1 MKDRI
6 FIIDG
11 SSYLYRAYHA
21 MPPLSTSKGQPTG
34 AIKGV
39 TNMLMNLKKDSEGS
53 PIVVVFD
60 AKGKT
65 FRNKIYSEY
74 KANRPPM
81 PDDLREQLEP
91 LKNICKAI
99 GFPLI
104 EIAGVEADDV
114 IATIV
119 KLAKEK
125 KFKAVVSS
133 LDKDLMQLV
142 EDPNTTIMNT
152 MTHQIFDEKKVFEK
166 FGVKPNQIRDML
178 ALVGDTS
185 DNIPGVPK
193 VGQKT
198 AAKWLNEFDN
208 LEGIIA
214 NAESIKGVVGENL
227 RNSLAELDRNVD
239 LVSLRDDVDIETD
252 FKDLLELNG
261 DQEKLDK
268 IFSDLEFKKPADNSS
283 QKVDSKKDNLKEKK
297 NNYQTVLTKKELND
311 WADKIDACKVFAIDT
326 ETDSLDTI
334 TANLVGISLSVDE
347 GSGCY
352 IPIGHNYEN
361 CPNQPSL
368 KLVQDSIGKVI
379 EKNKE
384 KAVGQNLKFDI
395 PILSRHGIHLDKF
408 HADTMLMSYVLNS
421 TATRHG
427 MDKLAS
433 YYLDYETI
441 KFSDVAG
448 TASKQISFSEV
459 DIAVAT
465 NYAAEDADITL
476 RLFNK
481 LSSLLKGKKGQ
492 IKLLQEIEYPLVHV
506 LAAVEQNGAKI
517 DKNKLAA
524 HSQELSEKISELTSQ
539 AFAIAGE
546 EFNLDSPKQL
556 LEILYDKLQLPV
568 LKKTPKGQPSTNE
581 ETLQRLSEEYDL
593 PKIILQYRTLA
604 KLKSTYTD
612 SLIKIENPKTKRIHT
627 SYQQAITSTGR
638 LSSTEPNLQNI
649 PIKTAEGRRIREAF
663 VPEKGNVLIS
673 ADYSQIELRIMAH
686 LSKDKNLTNAF
697 NAGLD
702 VHSATAAEV
711 FGVSLE
717 SVTEDQRRSAKAIN
731 FGLMY
736 GMSAFGLT
744 RQLDIP
750 RAEAQKYLDTYFER
764 YTGVKDYMANT
775 KAQAKEDMFVE
786 TIMGRRLYLNEIN
799 AANGLR
805 RQAAERAAINAPL
818 QGSAAD
824 IIKKAMIDINTFL
837 DKELPQTRMIM
848 QVHDE
853 LIFETPKA
861 DAEEILPTSED
872 CIQSVKIHHKI
883 GLHARPAV
891 RFTEMAKGFEA
902 EIRIKLENQSKWV
915 DAKSIVR
922 VMSLKARKGQVLK
935 LQAEGPDANEA
946 ITTLI
951 DFVEN
956 QFGEKQ
962 NEIE

>member
-1 MKDRI
+1 MKDRV

-39 TNMLMNLKKDSEGS
+39 TNMLMTLKKDSEGS
-53 PIVVVFD
+53 PIIVVFD

-65 FRNKIYSEY
+65 FRSEIYKEY

-81 PDDLREQLEP
+81 PDDLRKQLEP
-91 LKNICKAI
+91 LKEICKAI

-104 EIAGVEADDV
+104 EISGVEADDV
-114 IATIV
+114 IATLV
-119 KLAKEK
+119 NKAKEK
-125 KFKAVVSS
+125 NFKAVVST

-142 EDPNTTIMNT
+142 EDPNITIMNT
-152 MTHQIFDEKKVFEK
+152 MKHQIFTEDKVFEK
-166 FGVKPNQIRDML
+166 FGVQPNQIRDML
-178 ALVGDTS
+178 ALVGDSS

-198 AAKWLNEFDN
+198 AAKWLNEYKSLD
-208 LEGIIA
+208 GIKD

-227 RNSLAELDRNVD
+227 RNSLADLERNVE
-239 LVSLRDDVDIETD
+239 LVSLKDDVELGMD
-252 FKDLLELNG
+252 FHSLLQLNT
-261 DQEKLDK
+261 DQERLDEL
-268 IFSDLEFKKPADNSS
+268 FAELEFKALPKKA
-283 QKVDSKKDNLKEKK
+283 SKQPDVKETLKEKNK
-297 NNYQTVLTKKELND
+297 NYETVLSKGQLQT
-311 WADKIDACKVFAIDT
+311 WAKNLDECKVFAIDT

-334 TANLVGISLSVDE
+334 TANLVGISLSVKE
-347 GSGCY
+347 GAGCY
-352 IPIGHNYEN
+352 IPIGHSYEG
-361 CPNQPSL
+361 CSEQLSL
-368 KLVQDSIGKVI
+368 DLVIEIIGKAI
-379 EKNKE
+379 ERNRE

-395 PILSRHGIHLDKF
+395 PILSRHKIRLDKF

-441 KFSDVAG
+441 KYGDVAG

-459 DIAVAT
+459 EIDVAT

-476 RLFNK
+476 RLYNK
-481 LSSLLKGKKGQ
+481 LEGLLEDKPTQK
-492 IKLLQEIEYPLVHV
+492 KLLEDIEYPLVHV
-506 LAAVEQNGAKI
+506 LSKVEQNGAKI
-517 DKNKLAA
+517 DKDKLAA
-524 HSQELSEKISELTSQ
+524 HSEELAEKISDLSSQ
-539 AFAIAGE
+539 AFKIAGE

-556 LEILYDKLQLPV
+556 LEVLYEKLKLPV

-581 ETLQRLSEEYDL
+581 ETLQRLSEEYEL

-612 SLIKIENPKTKRIHT
+612 SLIKIENPATQRIHT

-649 PIKTAEGRRIREAF
+649 PIKTSEGRRIREAF

-697 NAGLD
+697 NKGLD
-702 VHSATAAEV
+702 VHSSTAAEV
-711 FGVSLE
+711 FGVNIE
-717 SVTEDQRRSAKAIN
+717 NVTDEQRRSAKAIN

-750 RAEAQKYLDTYFER
+750 RADAQKYLDTYFER
-764 YTGVKDYMANT
+764 YTGVKDYIANT

-799 AANGLR
+799 AANGLK

-824 IIKKAMIDINTFL
+824 IIKKAMIDINAFL
-837 DKELPQTRMIM
+837 DKELPQTKMIM

-861 DAEEILPTSED
+861 NAEEILNLMKDMMEKA
-872 CIQSVKIHHKI
+872 VKLDIPLIADAAI
-883 GLHARPAV
+883 GQ
-891 RFTEMAKGFEA
+891 
-902 EIRIKLENQSKWV
+902 NW
-915 DAKSIVR
+915 
-922 VMSLKARKGQVLK
+922 
-935 LQAEGPDANEA
+935 NEA
-946 ITTLI
+946 H
-951 DFVEN
+951 
-956 QFGEKQ
+956 
-962 NEIE
+962 

>member
-21 MPPLSTSKGQPTG
+21 MPPLTASSGQPTG

-39 TNMLMNLKKDSEGS
+39 TNMLMTLKKDSEGS
-53 PIVVVFD
+53 PIIVVFD

-65 FRNKIYSEY
+65 FRNDIYKDY

-81 PDDLREQLEP
+81 PDDLREQLQP
-91 LKNICKAI
+91 LKEIVRAI

-114 IATIV
+114 IATLV
-119 KLAKEK
+119 KIAKEK
-125 KFKAVVSS
+125 KFKTVISS

-142 EDPNTTIMNT
+142 EDPISTMMNT
-152 MTHQIFDEKKVFEK
+152 MTHQIFNEDKVLEK
-166 FGVKPNQIRDML
+166 FGVKPSQIRDML
-178 ALVGDTS
+178 ALTGDTS

-198 AAKWLNEFDN
+198 AAKWLNEYGNIDEIK
-208 LEGIIA
+208 L
-214 NAESIKGVVGENL
+214 NADHIKGVVGENL
-227 RNSLAELDRNVD
+227 RSSLGDLDRNVE
-239 LVSLRDDVDIETD
+239 LVSLKNDVDLGID
-252 FKDLLELNG
+252 FESMLELNA

-268 IFSDLEFKKPADNSS
+268 LFSELEFKALKKPSAKSS
-283 QKVDSKKDNLKEKK
+283 SAEASEPTQATSENKLKVQGNYETLFTKEDLLNWAKKL
-297 NNYQTVLTKKELND
+297 
-311 WADKIDACKVFAIDT
+311 DACKVFAIDT
-326 ETDSLDTI
+326 ETDSLDTV
-334 TANLVGISLSVDE
+334 TANIVGISLSTE
-347 GSGCY
+347 EETGCY
-352 IPIGHNYEN
+352 IPINHKYDG
-361 CPNQPSL
+361 CPKQIDIKVIIEIL
-368 KLVQDSIGKVI
+368 GKSI
-379 EKNKE
+379 EKNQH
-384 KAVGQNLKFDI
+384 KAVGQNLKFDL
-395 PILSRHGIHLDKF
+395 PILSRHGIHLEKF
-408 HADTMLMSYVLNS
+408 YADTMLMSYVLNS

-427 MDKLAS
+427 MDKLAEF
-433 YYLDYETI
+433 YLNYTTV
-441 KFSDVAG
+441 KYKDVTG
-448 TASKQISFSEV
+448 TASKQINFSAV
-459 DIAVAT
+459 SIDIAS

-476 RLFNK
+476 RLFNR
-481 LSSLLKGKKGQ
+481 LNDLLKDKPTQ
-492 IKLLQEIEYPLVHV
+492 EKLLTEIEYPLVHA
-506 LAAVEQNGAKI
+506 LSRIEMNGAKV

-524 HSQELSEKISELTSQ
+524 HSKELSNKIDDLSEQ
-539 AFAIAGE
+539 AFKIAGE

-556 LEILYDKLQLPV
+556 LVILYEKLKLPI

-581 ETLQRLSEEYDL
+581 ETLQRLAEEYEI

-612 SLIKIENPKTKRIHT
+612 SLIRIENPVTKRIHT
-627 SYQQAITSTGR
+627 SYQQAVTSTGR

-686 LSKDKNLTNAF
+686 LSKDENLTYAF
-697 NAGLD
+697 NNNLD

-711 FGVSLE
+711 FGVNLNDVSQ
-717 SVTEDQRRSAKAIN
+717 DQRRSAKAIN

-764 YTGVKDYMANT
+764 YTGVKRYMEET

-837 DKELPQTRMIM
+837 YKEMPEVKMIM

-853 LIFETPKA
+853 LIFEAPKKSSKEVLQIMKKMME
-861 DAEEILPTSED
+861 DA
-872 CIQSVKIHHKI
+872 VKLDIPLIAEAAI
-883 GLHARPAV
+883 GY
-891 RFTEMAKGFEA
+891 
-902 EIRIKLENQSKWV
+902 NW
-915 DAKSIVR
+915 
-922 VMSLKARKGQVLK
+922 
-935 LQAEGPDANEA
+935 NEA
-946 ITTLI
+946 H
-951 DFVEN
+951 
-956 QFGEKQ
+956 
-962 NEIE
+962 

>member
-1 MKDRI
+1 MKDRV

-39 TNMLMNLKKDSEGS
+39 TNMLMTLKKDSEGS
-53 PIVVVFD
+53 PIIVVFD

-65 FRNKIYSEY
+65 FRSEIYKEY

-81 PDDLREQLEP
+81 PEDLRQQLDP
-91 LKNICKAI
+91 LKEICKAI

-104 EIAGVEADDV
+104 EIPGVEADDV
-114 IATIV
+114 IATLV
-119 KLAKEK
+119 NKAKEK
-125 KFKAVVSS
+125 NFKAVVSS

-142 EDPNTTIMNT
+142 EDPNITIMNT
-152 MTHQIFDEKKVFEK
+152 MKHQIFTEDKVFEK
-166 FGVKPNQIRDML
+166 FGVQPNQIRDML
-178 ALVGDTS
+178 ALVGDSS

-198 AAKWLNEFDN
+198 AAKWLNEYKN
-208 LEGIIA
+208 LDGIKD
-214 NAESIKGVVGENL
+214 NAELIKGVVGENL
-227 RNSLAELDRNVD
+227 RNSLADLERNVE
-239 LVSLRDDVDIETD
+239 LVSLKDDVELGVSFDS
-252 FKDLLELNG
+252 LLQLNA
-261 DQEKLDK
+261 DQEKLDDL
-268 IFSDLEFKKPADNSS
+268 FSELEFNASTKNA
-283 QKVDSKKDNLKEKK
+283 SKQPDAKETLKEKN
-297 NNYQTVLTKKELND
+297 NNYETVISEDQLLA
-311 WADKIDACKVFAIDT
+311 WAKNLDECKVYAIDT

-334 TANLVGISLSVDE
+334 TANLVGISLSVKE
-347 GSGCY
+347 GTGCY
-352 IPIGHNYEN
+352 IPIGHKYEG
-361 CPNQPSL
+361 CPDQPSL
-368 KLVQDSIGKVI
+368 DLVI
-379 EKNKE
+379 EIIGNAIERNKE

-395 PILSRHGIHLDKF
+395 PILSRHKIQLDKF

-433 YYLDYETI
+433 FYLDYETI
-441 KFSDVAG
+441 KYGDVAG

-459 DIAVAT
+459 EINVAT

-476 RLFNK
+476 RLYNK
-481 LSSLLKGKKGQ
+481 LNGLLEDKPTQK
-492 IKLLQEIEYPLVHV
+492 KLLEEIEYPLVHV
-506 LAAVEQNGAKI
+506 LSKIEQNGAKI
-517 DKNKLAA
+517 DKAKLAA
-524 HSQELSEKISELTSQ
+524 HSEELAEKISDLSSQ
-539 AFAIAGE
+539 AFKIAGE

-556 LEILYDKLQLPV
+556 LEILYEKLKLPV

-581 ETLQRLSEEYDL
+581 ETLQRLSEEYEL

-612 SLIKIENPKTKRIHT
+612 SLIKIENQVTQRIHT

-649 PIKTAEGRRIREAF
+649 PIKTSEGRRIREAF
-663 VPEKGNVLIS
+663 IPEKGNVLIS

-697 NAGLD
+697 NKGLD
-702 VHSATAAEV
+702 VHSSTAAEV
-711 FGVSLE
+711 FGVDIE
-717 SVTEDQRRSAKAIN
+717 NVTEEQRRSAKAIN

-750 RAEAQKYLDTYFER
+750 RADAQKYLDTYFER

-824 IIKKAMIDINTFL
+824 IIKKAMIDINKFL
-837 DKELPQTRMIM
+837 IKELPETKMIM

-853 LIFETPKA
+853 LIFETPQNNADEVLGLMKNMMEAAVKLDIPLIA
-861 DAEEILPTSED
+861 DAE
-872 CIQSVKIHHKI
+872 I
-883 GLHARPAV
+883 GQ
-891 RFTEMAKGFEA
+891 
-902 EIRIKLENQSKWV
+902 NW
-915 DAKSIVR
+915 
-922 VMSLKARKGQVLK
+922 
-935 LQAEGPDANEA
+935 NEA
-946 ITTLI
+946 H
-951 DFVEN
+951 
-956 QFGEKQ
+956 
-962 NEIE
+962 

>member
-21 MPPLSTSKGQPTG
+21 MPPLTASSGQPTG

-39 TNMLMNLKKDSEGS
+39 TNMLMTLKKESEGS
-53 PIVVVFD
+53 PIIVTFD

-65 FRNKIYSEY
+65 FRSDIYEEY

-81 PDDLREQLEP
+81 PDDLREQLAP
-91 LKNICKAI
+91 LKEICKAI

-104 EIAGVEADDV
+104 EIEGVEADDV
-114 IATIV
+114 IATLV
-119 KLAKEK
+119 KIAKENN
-125 KFKAVVSS
+125 FKSVISS

-142 EDPNTTIMNT
+142 EDPVSSIMNT
-152 MTHQIFDEKKVFEK
+152 MTHQIFNEEKVFEK
-166 FGVKPNQIRDML
+166 FGVKPSQIRDML

-198 AAKWLNEFDN
+198 AAKWLNEFGD
-208 LEGIIA
+208 LDGIRK
-214 NAESIKGVVGENL
+214 NADSIKGVVGQNL
-227 RNSLAELDRNVD
+227 RDSLNELDRNIE
-239 LVSLRDDVDIETD
+239 LVSLKNDVDIGVTFES
-252 FKDLLELNG
+252 LLVMHG
-261 DQEKLDK
+261 DDEKLDEL
-268 IFSDLEFKKPADNSS
+268 FSKLDFKTMKRASKESKSINEN
-283 QKVDSKKDNLKEKK
+283 DSAGEDIKHSNKANTSYE
-297 NNYQTVLTKKELND
+297 TILTKKDLKEWANKLN
-311 WADKIDACKVFAIDT
+311 KCEVFAIDT
-326 ETDSLDTI
+326 ETDSLDTV
-334 TANLVGISLSVDE
+334 TANLVGISLSVKE
-347 GSGCY
+347 GGGCY
-352 IPIGHNYEN
+352 IPIGHKYDD
-361 CPNQPSL
+361 CPKQLDIDDVVKELGS
-368 KLVQDSIGKVI
+368 SI
-379 EKNKE
+379 EKNKL

-395 PILSRHGIHLDKF
+395 PILHRHGIVLDEF

-427 MDKLAS
+427 MDKLAMF
-433 YYLDYETI
+433 YLDYETV
-441 KFSDVAG
+441 KYSDVTG
-448 TASKQISFSEV
+448 TASKQINFSAVEIEV
-459 DIAVAT
+459 ASH
-465 NYAAEDADITL
+465 YAAEDADITL

-481 LSSLLKGKKGQ
+481 LDSLLKDKPTQ
-492 IKLLQEIEYPLVHV
+492 IKLLQNIEYPLVHV
-506 LAAVEQNGAKI
+506 LSRVEQNGAKI
-517 DKNKLAA
+517 DKNKLSE
-524 HSQELSEKISELTSQ
+524 HSKELSEKIAKLSSE
-539 AFAIAGE
+539 AFKIAGE

-556 LEILYDKLQLPV
+556 LEVLYEKLKLPI

-581 ETLQRLSEEYDL
+581 ETLQRLSEEYEL
-593 PKIILQYRTLA
+593 PKIILKYRTLA

-612 SLIKIENPKTKRIHT
+612 SLIRIENTQTKRIHT
-627 SYQQAITSTGR
+627 SYQQAVTSTGR

-663 VPEKGNVLIS
+663 VPDKGNILIS

-686 LSKDKNLTNAF
+686 LSKDKNLTHAF
-697 NAGLD
+697 NNNLD
-702 VHSATAAEV
+702 VHSATASEV

-717 SVTEDQRRSAKAIN
+717 DVTQDHRRSAKAIN

-764 YTGVKDYMANT
+764 YTGVKDYMANI

-824 IIKKAMIDINTFL
+824 IIKKAMIDIDAFL
-837 DKELPQTRMIM
+837 DKEMPEVKMIM

-853 LIFETPKA
+853 LIFETPKKNA
-861 DAEEILPTSED
+861 QEVLSTMKDMMEAAVKLDIPLIAEAA
-872 CIQSVKIHHKI
+872 I
-883 GLHARPAV
+883 G
-891 RFTEMAKGFEA
+891 T
-902 EIRIKLENQSKWV
+902 NW
-915 DAKSIVR
+915 
-922 VMSLKARKGQVLK
+922 
-935 LQAEGPDANEA
+935 NEA
-946 ITTLI
+946 H
-951 DFVEN
+951 
-956 QFGEKQ
+956 
-962 NEIE
+962 

>member
-21 MPPLSTSKGQPTG
+21 MPPLTASSGQPTG

-39 TNMLMNLKKDSEGS
+39 TNMLMTLKKESEGS
-53 PIVVVFD
+53 PIIVTFD

-65 FRNKIYSEY
+65 FRSDIYEEY

-81 PDDLREQLEP
+81 PDDLREQLAP
-91 LKNICKAI
+91 LKDICKAI

-104 EIAGVEADDV
+104 EIEGVEADDV
-114 IATIV
+114 IATLV
-119 KLAKEK
+119 KIAKENN
-125 KFKAVVSS
+125 FKSVISS

-142 EDPNTTIMNT
+142 EDPISSIMNT
-152 MTHQIFDEKKVFEK
+152 MTHQIFNEEKVFEK
-166 FGVKPNQIRDML
+166 FGVKPSQIRDML

-198 AAKWLNEFDN
+198 AAKWLNEFGD
-208 LEGIIA
+208 LDGIRK
-214 NAESIKGVVGENL
+214 NADSIKGVVGQNL
-227 RNSLAELDRNVD
+227 RDSLNELDRNVE
-239 LVSLRDDVDIETD
+239 LVSLRNDVDIGVTFES
-252 FKDLLELNG
+252 LLVMHG
-261 DQEKLDK
+261 DDEKLDEL
-268 IFSDLEFKKPADNSS
+268 FSKLDFKTMKRPSKELKSINEN
-283 QKVDSKKDNLKEKK
+283 DSAGEDVKHSNKANTSYE
-297 NNYQTVLTKKELND
+297 TILTKKDLKEWANKLN
-311 WADKIDACKVFAIDT
+311 KCEVFAIDT
-326 ETDSLDTI
+326 ETDSLDTV
-334 TANLVGISLSVDE
+334 TANLVGISLSVKE
-347 GSGCY
+347 GGGCY
-352 IPIGHNYEN
+352 IPIGHKYDD
-361 CPNQPSL
+361 CPKQLDIDDVIKELGS
-368 KLVQDSIGKVI
+368 SI
-379 EKNKE
+379 EKNKL

-395 PILSRHGIHLDKF
+395 PILHRHGIVLDEF

-427 MDKLAS
+427 MDKLAMF
-433 YYLDYETI
+433 YLDHETV
-441 KFSDVAG
+441 KYSDVTG
-448 TASKQISFSEV
+448 TASKQINFSAVEIEV
-459 DIAVAT
+459 ASH
-465 NYAAEDADITL
+465 YAAEDADITL

-481 LSSLLKGKKGQ
+481 LDSLLKDKPTQ
-492 IKLLQEIEYPLVHV
+492 IKLLQNIEYPLVHV
-506 LAAVEQNGAKI
+506 LSRVEQNGAKI
-517 DKNKLAA
+517 DKNKLSE
-524 HSQELSEKISELTSQ
+524 HSKELSEKIAKLSSE
-539 AFAIAGE
+539 AFKIAGE

-556 LEILYDKLQLPV
+556 LEVLYEKLKLPI

-581 ETLQRLSEEYDL
+581 ETLQRLSEEYEL
-593 PKIILQYRTLA
+593 PKIILKYRTLA

-612 SLIKIENPKTKRIHT
+612 SLIRIENTQTKRIHT
-627 SYQQAITSTGR
+627 SYQQAVTSTGR

-663 VPEKGNVLIS
+663 VPDKGNILIS

-686 LSKDKNLTNAF
+686 LSKDKNLTHAF
-697 NAGLD
+697 NNNLD
-702 VHSATAAEV
+702 VHSATASEV

-717 SVTEDQRRSAKAIN
+717 DVTQDHRRSAKAIN

-764 YTGVKDYMANT
+764 YTGVKDYMANI

-824 IIKKAMIDINTFL
+824 IIKKAMIDIDAFL
-837 DKELPQTRMIM
+837 DKEMPEVKMIM

-853 LIFETPKA
+853 LIFETPKKNA
-861 DAEEILPTSED
+861 QEVLSTMKDMMEAAVKLDIPLIAEAA
-872 CIQSVKIHHKI
+872 I
-883 GLHARPAV
+883 G
-891 RFTEMAKGFEA
+891 T
-902 EIRIKLENQSKWV
+902 NW
-915 DAKSIVR
+915 
-922 VMSLKARKGQVLK
+922 
-935 LQAEGPDANEA
+935 NEA
-946 ITTLI
+946 H
-951 DFVEN
+951 
-956 QFGEKQ
+956 
-962 NEIE
+962 

>member
-65 FRNKIYSEY
+65 FRNEIYNEY

-142 EDPNTTIMNT
+142 EDPNITIMNT

-178 ALVGDTS
+178 ALVGDSS

-252 FKDLLELNG
+252 FKDLLEFNG

-711 FGVSLE
+711 FDVSLE

-775 KAQAKEDMFVE
+775 KAQAKEDMYVE
-786 TIMGRRLYLNEIN
+786 TLMGRRLYLNEIN

-824 IIKKAMIDINTFL
+824 IIKKAMIDINGFL
-837 DKELPQTRMIM
+837 KKEIPETKMIM

-853 LIFETPKA
+853 LIFETPEKSADDVLNLMKNMMEAAVKLDIPLIA
-861 DAEEILPTSED
+861 DAA
-872 CIQSVKIHHKI
+872 I
-883 GLHARPAV
+883 G
-891 RFTEMAKGFEA
+891 K
-902 EIRIKLENQSKWV
+902 NW
-915 DAKSIVR
+915 
-922 VMSLKARKGQVLK
+922 
-935 LQAEGPDANEA
+935 NEA
-946 ITTLI
+946 H
-951 DFVEN
+951 
-956 QFGEKQ
+956 
-962 NEIE
+962 

>member
-21 MPPLSTSKGQPTG
+21 MPPLTASSGQPTG

-39 TNMLMNLKKDSEGS
+39 TNMLMTLKKDSEGS
-53 PIVVVFD
+53 PIIVVFD

-65 FRNKIYSEY
+65 FRNDIYKDY

-81 PDDLREQLEP
+81 PDDLREQLQP
-91 LKNICKAI
+91 LKEIVRAI

-114 IATIV
+114 IATLV
-119 KLAKEK
+119 KIAKEK
-125 KFKAVVSS
+125 KFKTVISS

-142 EDPNTTIMNT
+142 EDPISTMMNT
-152 MTHQIFDEKKVFEK
+152 MTHQIFDEDKVLEK
-166 FGVKPNQIRDML
+166 FGVKPSQIRDML
-178 ALVGDTS
+178 ALTGDTS

-198 AAKWLNEFDN
+198 AAKWLNEYGNIDEIK
-208 LEGIIA
+208 L
-214 NAESIKGVVGENL
+214 NADHIKGVVGENL
-227 RNSLAELDRNVD
+227 RSSLGDLDRNVE
-239 LVSLRDDVDIETD
+239 LVSLKNDVDLGID
-252 FKDLLELNG
+252 FESMLELNT

-268 IFSDLEFKKPADNSS
+268 LFSELEFKALKKSSAKSSSAEASEPTQATSDNKI
-283 QKVDSKKDNLKEKK
+283 KVQGNYETLFTKEDLLNWAKKL
-297 NNYQTVLTKKELND
+297 
-311 WADKIDACKVFAIDT
+311 DACKVFAIDT
-326 ETDSLDTI
+326 ETDSLDTV
-334 TANLVGISLSVDE
+334 TANIVGISLSTE
-347 GSGCY
+347 EETGCY
-352 IPIGHNYEN
+352 IPINHKYDG
-361 CPNQPSL
+361 CPKQIDIKVIIEIL
-368 KLVQDSIGKVI
+368 GKSI
-379 EKNKE
+379 EKNQH
-384 KAVGQNLKFDI
+384 KAVGQNLKFDL
-395 PILSRHGIHLDKF
+395 PILSRHGIHLEKF
-408 HADTMLMSYVLNS
+408 YADTMLMSYVLNS

-427 MDKLAS
+427 MDKLAEF
-433 YYLDYETI
+433 YLNYTTV
-441 KFSDVAG
+441 KYKDVTG
-448 TASKQISFSEV
+448 TASKQINFSAV
-459 DIAVAT
+459 SIDIAS

-476 RLFNK
+476 RLFNR
-481 LSSLLKGKKGQ
+481 LNDLLKDKPIQ
-492 IKLLQEIEYPLVHV
+492 EKLLTEIEYPLVHA
-506 LAAVEQNGAKI
+506 LSRIEMNGAKV

-524 HSQELSEKISELTSQ
+524 HSKELSNKIDGLSEQ
-539 AFAIAGE
+539 AFKIAGE

-556 LEILYDKLQLPV
+556 LVILYEKLKLPI

-581 ETLQRLSEEYDL
+581 ETLQRLAEEYEI

-612 SLIKIENPKTKRIHT
+612 SLIRIENPVTKRIHT
-627 SYQQAITSTGR
+627 SYQQAVTSTGR

-686 LSKDKNLTNAF
+686 LSKDENLTYAF
-697 NAGLD
+697 NNNLD

-711 FGVSLE
+711 FGVNLNDVSQ
-717 SVTEDQRRSAKAIN
+717 DQRRSAKAIN

-764 YTGVKDYMANT
+764 YTGVKRYMEET

-837 DKELPQTRMIM
+837 YKEMPEVKMIM

-853 LIFETPKA
+853 LIFEAPKKSSKEVLQIMKKMME
-861 DAEEILPTSED
+861 DA
-872 CIQSVKIHHKI
+872 VKLDIPLIAEAAI
-883 GLHARPAV
+883 GD
-891 RFTEMAKGFEA
+891 
-902 EIRIKLENQSKWV
+902 NW
-915 DAKSIVR
+915 
-922 VMSLKARKGQVLK
+922 
-935 LQAEGPDANEA
+935 NEA
-946 ITTLI
+946 H
-951 DFVEN
+951 
-956 QFGEKQ
+956 
-962 NEIE
+962 

>member
-1 MKDRI
+1 
-6 FIIDG
+6 
-11 SSYLYRAYHA
+11 
-21 MPPLSTSKGQPTG
+21 MPPLTASSGQPTG

-39 TNMLMNLKKDSEGS
+39 TNMLMTLKKDSEGS
-53 PIVVVFD
+53 PIIVVFD

-65 FRNKIYSEY
+65 FRNDIYKDY

-81 PDDLREQLEP
+81 PDDLREQLQP
-91 LKNICKAI
+91 LKEIVRAI

-114 IATIV
+114 IATLV
-119 KLAKEK
+119 KIAKEK
-125 KFKAVVSS
+125 KFKTVISS

-142 EDPNTTIMNT
+142 EDPISTMMNT
-152 MTHQIFDEKKVFEK
+152 MTHQIFNEDKVLEK
-166 FGVKPNQIRDML
+166 FGVKPSQIRDML
-178 ALVGDTS
+178 ALTGDTS

-198 AAKWLNEFDN
+198 AAKWLNEYGNIDEIK
-208 LEGIIA
+208 L
-214 NAESIKGVVGENL
+214 NADHIKGVVGENL
-227 RNSLAELDRNVD
+227 RSSLGDLDRNVE
-239 LVSLRDDVDIETD
+239 LVSLKNDVDLGID
-252 FKDLLELNG
+252 FESMLELNA

-268 IFSDLEFKKPADNSS
+268 LFSELEFKALKKPSAKSS
-283 QKVDSKKDNLKEKK
+283 SAEASEPTQATSENKLKVQGNYETLFTKEDLLNWAKKL
-297 NNYQTVLTKKELND
+297 
-311 WADKIDACKVFAIDT
+311 DACKVFAIDT
-326 ETDSLDTI
+326 ETDSLDTV
-334 TANLVGISLSVDE
+334 TANIVGISLSTE
-347 GSGCY
+347 EETGCY
-352 IPIGHNYEN
+352 IPINHKYDG
-361 CPNQPSL
+361 CPKQIDIKVIIEIL
-368 KLVQDSIGKVI
+368 GKSI
-379 EKNKE
+379 EKNQH
-384 KAVGQNLKFDI
+384 KAVGQNLKFDL
-395 PILSRHGIHLDKF
+395 PILSRHGIHLEKF
-408 HADTMLMSYVLNS
+408 YADTMLMSYVLNS

-427 MDKLAS
+427 MDKLAEF
-433 YYLDYETI
+433 YLNYTTV
-441 KFSDVAG
+441 KYKDVTG
-448 TASKQISFSEV
+448 TASKQINFSAV
-459 DIAVAT
+459 SIDIAS

-476 RLFNK
+476 RLFNR
-481 LSSLLKGKKGQ
+481 LNDLLKDKPTQ
-492 IKLLQEIEYPLVHV
+492 EKLLTEIEYPLVHA
-506 LAAVEQNGAKI
+506 LSRIEMNGAKV

-524 HSQELSEKISELTSQ
+524 HSKELSNKIDDLSEQ
-539 AFAIAGE
+539 AFKIAGE

-556 LEILYDKLQLPV
+556 LVILYEKLKLPI

-581 ETLQRLSEEYDL
+581 ETLQRLAEEYEI

-612 SLIKIENPKTKRIHT
+612 SLIRIENPVTKRIHT
-627 SYQQAITSTGR
+627 SYQQAVTSTGR

-686 LSKDKNLTNAF
+686 LSKDENLIYAF
-697 NAGLD
+697 NNNLD

-711 FGVSLE
+711 FGVNLNDVSQ
-717 SVTEDQRRSAKAIN
+717 DQRRSAKAIN

-764 YTGVKDYMANT
+764 YTGVKRYMEET

-837 DKELPQTRMIM
+837 YKEMPEVKMIM

-853 LIFETPKA
+853 LIFEGPKKSSKEVLQIMKKMME
-861 DAEEILPTSED
+861 DA
-872 CIQSVKIHHKI
+872 VKLDIPLIAEAAI
-883 GLHARPAV
+883 GD
-891 RFTEMAKGFEA
+891 
-902 EIRIKLENQSKWV
+902 NW
-915 DAKSIVR
+915 
-922 VMSLKARKGQVLK
+922 
-935 LQAEGPDANEA
+935 NEA
-946 ITTLI
+946 H
-951 DFVEN
+951 
-956 QFGEKQ
+956 
-962 NEIE
+962 

>member
-21 MPPLSTSKGQPTG
+21 MPPLTSSSGQPTG

-39 TNMLMNLKKDSEGS
+39 TNMLMTLKKDSEGS
-53 PIVVVFD
+53 PIIVVFD

-65 FRNKIYSEY
+65 FRNDVYKDY

-81 PDDLREQLEP
+81 PDDLREQLKP
-91 LKNICKAI
+91 LKEIVKAI

-104 EIAGVEADDV
+104 EIEGVEADDV
-114 IATIV
+114 IATLV
-119 KLAKEK
+119 KKAKENN
-125 KFKAVVSS
+125 FKAVISS

-142 EDPNTTIMNT
+142 EDPISTMMNT
-152 MTHQIFDEKKVFEK
+152 MTHQIFDEAKVFEK

-178 ALVGDTS
+178 ALTGDAS

-198 AAKWLNEFDN
+198 AAKWLNEFGD
-208 LEGIIA
+208 LSTIKS
-214 NAESIKGVVGENL
+214 NADGIKGVVGENL
-227 RNSLAELDRNVD
+227 RNSLDDLDRNVE
-239 LVSLRDDVDIETD
+239 LVSLKHDVELDVTFD
-252 FKDLLELNG
+252 SLLDLNTN
-261 DQEKLDK
+261 QEKLDDL
-268 IFSDLEFKKPADNSS
+268 FNELEFKTPRKATIKKKINYEDKNVNDQEPLIDKETINSDYEALF
-283 QKVDSKKDNLKEKK
+283 KRDDLKKWAKK
-297 NNYQTVLTKKELND
+297 L
-311 WADKIDACKVFAIDT
+311 DACKVFAIDT
-326 ETDSLDTI
+326 ETDSLDTVS
-334 TANLVGISLSVDE
+334 ANLVGVSLAVEE
-347 GSGCY
+347 GAGCY
-352 IPIGHNYEN
+352 IPIGHKYDG
-361 CPNQPSL
+361 CPSQL
-368 KLVQDSIGKVI
+368 GLEEVVEIIGAAI
-379 EKNKE
+379 EKNKH

-395 PILSRHGIHLDKF
+395 PILSRHGIDLDNF
-408 HADTMLMSYVLNS
+408 FADTMLMSYVLNS

-427 MDKLAS
+427 MDKLAEF
-433 YYLDYETI
+433 YLNYSTVKYKDIT
-441 KFSDVAG
+441 G
-448 TASKQISFSEV
+448 TASKQINFSAVEIE
-459 DIAVAT
+459 IAS
-465 NYAAEDADITL
+465 NYAAEDADVTL

-481 LSSLLKGKKGQ
+481 LDKLLKDKPTQ

-506 LAAVEQNGAKI
+506 LSNVEMNGAKV
-517 DKNKLAA
+517 DKKKLAN
-524 HSQELSEKISELTSQ
+524 HSKELSKKIEDLSSQ
-539 AFAIAGE
+539 AFKIAGE

-556 LEILYDKLQLPV
+556 LVVLYEKLKLPI

-581 ETLQRLSEEYDL
+581 ETLQRLAEEYEI

-612 SLIKIENPKTKRIHT
+612 SLIRIENPTTRRIHT
-627 SYQQAITSTGR
+627 SYQQAVTSTGR

-649 PIKTAEGRRIREAF
+649 PIKTSEGRRIREAF

-686 LSKDKNLTNAF
+686 LSKDKNLTHAF
-697 NAGLD
+697 NNNLD
-702 VHSATAAEV
+702 IHSATAAEV
-711 FGVSLE
+711 FGVNLDG
-717 SVTEDQRRSAKAIN
+717 VTQDQRRSAKAIN

-764 YTGVKDYMANT
+764 YTGVKEYMENI
-775 KAQAKEDMFVE
+775 KAKAKEDMYVE

-824 IIKKAMIDINTFL
+824 IIKKAMIDINKFL
-837 DKELPQTRMIM
+837 NKEMPEVKMIM

-853 LIFETPKA
+853 LIFETPKQSSEEVLQLVKKMMEEA
-861 DAEEILPTSED
+861 VKLDIPLIAEAA
-872 CIQSVKIHHKI
+872 I
-883 GLHARPAV
+883 G
-891 RFTEMAKGFEA
+891 
-902 EIRIKLENQSKWV
+902 ENW
-915 DAKSIVR
+915 
-922 VMSLKARKGQVLK
+922 
-935 LQAEGPDANEA
+935 NEA
-946 ITTLI
+946 H
-951 DFVEN
+951 
-956 QFGEKQ
+956 
-962 NEIE
+962 

>member
-21 MPPLSTSKGQPTG
+21 MPPLTASSGQPTG

-39 TNMLMNLKKDSEGS
+39 TNMLMTLKKDSEGS
-53 PIVVVFD
+53 PIIVVFD

-65 FRNKIYSEY
+65 FRNDIYKDY

-81 PDDLREQLEP
+81 PDDLREQLQP
-91 LKNICKAI
+91 LKEIVRAI

-114 IATIV
+114 IATLV
-119 KLAKEK
+119 KIAKEK
-125 KFKAVVSS
+125 KFKTVISS

-142 EDPNTTIMNT
+142 EDPISTMMNT
-152 MTHQIFDEKKVFEK
+152 MTHQIFNEDKVLEK
-166 FGVKPNQIRDML
+166 FGVKPSQIRDML
-178 ALVGDTS
+178 ALTGDTS

-198 AAKWLNEFDN
+198 AAKWLNEYGNIDEIK
-208 LEGIIA
+208 L
-214 NAESIKGVVGENL
+214 NADHIRGVVGENL
-227 RNSLAELDRNVD
+227 RSSLGDLDRNVE
-239 LVSLRDDVDIETD
+239 LVSLKNDVDLGID
-252 FKDLLELNG
+252 FESMLELNA

-268 IFSDLEFKKPADNSS
+268 LFSELEFKALKKPSAKSS
-283 QKVDSKKDNLKEKK
+283 SAEASEPTQATSEDKLKVQGNYETLFTKEDLLNWAKKL
-297 NNYQTVLTKKELND
+297 
-311 WADKIDACKVFAIDT
+311 DACKVFAIDT
-326 ETDSLDTI
+326 ETDSLDTV
-334 TANLVGISLSVDE
+334 TANIVGISLSTE
-347 GSGCY
+347 EETGCY
-352 IPIGHNYEN
+352 IPINHKYDG
-361 CPNQPSL
+361 CPKQIDIKVIIEIL
-368 KLVQDSIGKVI
+368 GKSI
-379 EKNKE
+379 EKNQH
-384 KAVGQNLKFDI
+384 KAVGQNLKFDL
-395 PILSRHGIHLDKF
+395 PILSRHGIHLEKF
-408 HADTMLMSYVLNS
+408 YADTMLMSYVLNS

-427 MDKLAS
+427 MDKLAEF
-433 YYLDYETI
+433 YLNYTTV
-441 KFSDVAG
+441 KYKDVTG
-448 TASKQISFSEV
+448 TASKQINFSAV
-459 DIAVAT
+459 SIDIAS

-476 RLFNK
+476 RLFNR
-481 LSSLLKGKKGQ
+481 LNDLLKDKPTQ
-492 IKLLQEIEYPLVHV
+492 EKLLTEIEYPLVHA
-506 LAAVEQNGAKI
+506 LSRIEMNGAKV

-524 HSQELSEKISELTSQ
+524 HSKELSNKIDDLSEQ
-539 AFAIAGE
+539 AFKIAGE

-556 LEILYDKLQLPV
+556 LVILYEKLKLPI

-581 ETLQRLSEEYDL
+581 ETLQRLAEEYEI

-612 SLIKIENPKTKRIHT
+612 SLIRIENPVTKRIHT
-627 SYQQAITSTGR
+627 SYQQAVTSTGR

-686 LSKDKNLTNAF
+686 LSKDENLTYAF
-697 NAGLD
+697 NNNLD

-711 FGVSLE
+711 FGVNLNDVSQ
-717 SVTEDQRRSAKAIN
+717 DQRRSAKAIN

-764 YTGVKDYMANT
+764 YTGVKRYMEET

-837 DKELPQTRMIM
+837 YKEMPEVKMIM

-853 LIFETPKA
+853 LIFEAPKKSSKEVLQIMKKMME
-861 DAEEILPTSED
+861 DA
-872 CIQSVKIHHKI
+872 VKLDIPLIAEAAI
-883 GLHARPAV
+883 GD
-891 RFTEMAKGFEA
+891 
-902 EIRIKLENQSKWV
+902 NW
-915 DAKSIVR
+915 
-922 VMSLKARKGQVLK
+922 
-935 LQAEGPDANEA
+935 NEA
-946 ITTLI
+946 H
-951 DFVEN
+951 
-956 QFGEKQ
+956 
-962 NEIE
+962 

>member
-1 MKDRI
+1 MKDRV

-39 TNMLMNLKKDSEGS
+39 TNMLMTLKKDSEGS
-53 PIVVVFD
+53 PIIVVFD

-65 FRNKIYSEY
+65 FRSEIYKEY

-91 LKNICKAI
+91 LKEICKAI

-104 EIAGVEADDV
+104 EISGVEADDV
-114 IATIV
+114 IATLV
-119 KLAKEK
+119 SKAKEK
-125 KFKAVVSS
+125 NFKAVVSS

-142 EDPNTTIMNT
+142 EDPNITIMNT
-152 MTHQIFDEKKVFEK
+152 MKHQIFTEAKVFEK
-166 FGVKPNQIRDML
+166 FGVQPNQIRDML
-178 ALVGDTS
+178 ALVGDSS

-198 AAKWLNEFDN
+198 AAKWLNEYKN
-208 LEGIIA
+208 LDGIKD

-227 RNSLAELDRNVD
+227 RNSLADLERNVE
-239 LVSLRDDVDIETD
+239 LVSLKDDVELGVD
-252 FKDLLELNG
+252 FDSLLKLNT
-261 DQEKLDK
+261 DQERLDEL
-268 IFSDLEFKKPADNSS
+268 FAELEFKALPKNT
-283 QKVDSKKDNLKEKK
+283 SKQHDAKETLKEKNK
-297 NNYQTVLTKKELND
+297 NYETVLSKGQLQA
-311 WADKIDACKVFAIDT
+311 WAKNLDECKVYAIDT
-326 ETDSLDTI
+326 ETDSLDTV
-334 TANLVGISLSVDE
+334 TANLVGISLSVKE
-347 GSGCY
+347 GAGCY
-352 IPIGHNYEN
+352 IPIGHTYEG
-361 CPNQPSL
+361 CSDQLSL
-368 KLVQDSIGKVI
+368 DLVI
-379 EKNKE
+379 EIIGNAIERNKE

-395 PILSRHGIHLDKF
+395 PILSRHKIQLDKF

-441 KFSDVAG
+441 KYGDVAG

-459 DIAVAT
+459 EIDVAT

-476 RLFNK
+476 RLYNK
-481 LSSLLKGKKGQ
+481 LEGLLKDKPTQK
-492 IKLLQEIEYPLVHV
+492 KLLEDIEYPLVHV
-506 LAAVEQNGAKI
+506 LSKVEQNGAKI
-517 DKNKLAA
+517 DKEKLAA
-524 HSQELSEKISELTSQ
+524 HSEELGEKISDLSTQ
-539 AFAIAGE
+539 AFKIAGE

-556 LEILYDKLQLPV
+556 LEVLYEKLKLPV

-581 ETLQRLSEEYDL
+581 ETLQRLSEEYEL

-612 SLIKIENPKTKRIHT
+612 SLIKIENPATQRIHT

-649 PIKTAEGRRIREAF
+649 PIKTSEGRRIREAF

-697 NAGLD
+697 NKGLD
-702 VHSATAAEV
+702 VHSSTAAEV
-711 FGVSLE
+711 FGVDIE
-717 SVTEDQRRSAKAIN
+717 NVTDEQRRSAKAIN

-750 RAEAQKYLDTYFER
+750 RTDAQKYLDTYFER

-861 DAEEILPTSED
+861 DAEEILNLMKDMME
-872 CIQSVKIHHKI
+872 K
-883 GLHARPAV
+883 AV
-891 RFTEMAKGFEA
+891 RLDIPLIA
-902 EIRIKLENQSKWV
+902 
-915 DAKSIVR
+915 DAAIGKNW
-922 VMSLKARKGQVLK
+922 
-935 LQAEGPDANEA
+935 NEA
-946 ITTLI
+946 H
-951 DFVEN
+951 
-956 QFGEKQ
+956 
-962 NEIE
+962 